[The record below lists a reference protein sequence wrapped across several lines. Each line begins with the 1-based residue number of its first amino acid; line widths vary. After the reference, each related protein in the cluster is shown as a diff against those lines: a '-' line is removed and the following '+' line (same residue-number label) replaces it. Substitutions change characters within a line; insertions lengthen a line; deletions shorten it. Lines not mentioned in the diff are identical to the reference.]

1 MTDKKPTTLV
11 AASQLLNG
19 QRVDRTIN
27 TANYR
32 KAAGMPWQV
41 QAYELYDMVPEFGLG
56 VDMLAWGVSRV
67 KLVAAE
73 AAPNEDQPEFL
84 TAELD
89 NVSDGEQPDPQD
101 VIAAEMVAG
110 FAGGQSGQQ
119 QLFKR
124 IATQLIV
131 AAESFVIGRSDPNG
145 GPDKWEAYS
154 RDEVRAKG
162 SGPNTTWTVNDGVE
176 QFVLSA
182 DDILIRIWLPSPRY
196 RQHPRSSTRPLLPV
210 LNQMVGLT
218 KSVDAQ
224 IDSRLAGAGMLI
236 FPKSVELVGGS
247 TPADDTEDGI
257 DPFMADVMDA
267 MITPIKDRDSAS
279 AVVPIML
286 KVDDESVGKIQ
297 YMRFESSV
305 DLKEE
310 QKLEQATTRLARSM
324 DLPPEQLLGLS
335 SATHWNAW
343 SIDEN
348 TVRGPIFSYFSVIAA
363 ALTLDWYRP
372 ALEAAW
378 EDQGLSTDG
387 IEDQMLWGDTTPLTE
402 RPDLSDKAQQ
412 VFDRGGL
419 DLLALA
425 RANGFDD
432 DDLPDED
439 DLLRIVALQVLKTDP
454 PLGLQLLEQAGLI
467 KTAVPVNELII
478 DATPGR
484 QVQPGEPLPT
494 TGQQVTDTPPA
505 TNEQPVRP
513 SAPAEQNG
521 QVTPA

>member
-1 MTDKKPTTLV
+1 MKTLV

-19 QRVDRTIN
+19 PRIQRRIGTEP
-27 TANYR
+27 YR
-32 KAAGMPWQV
+32 KATGMPWQV
-41 QAYELYDMVPEFGLG
+41 MAYEMYDMVPEYGLG

-73 AAPNEDQPEFL
+73 SSPNEDKPEFL
-84 TAELD
+84 TGELD
-89 NVSDGEQPDPQD
+89 NVADGEQPDPGH
-101 VIAAEMVAG
+101 VIAAELVAG
-110 FAGGQSGQQ
+110 FAGGQDGQQ

-124 IATQLIV
+124 VATQLVI
-131 AAESFVIGRSDPNG
+131 AAESFVIGRTA
-145 GPDKWEAYS
+145 PDQGDDIWDAYS
-154 RDEVRAKG
+154 RDEIRAVGTGDK
-162 SGPNTTWTVNDGVE
+162 TVWTVDDGVE
-176 QFVLSA
+176 KFTLTA
-182 DDILIRIWLPSPRY
+182 DDVLIRIWLPSPRR
-196 RQHPRSSTRPLLPV
+196 RQHPRSSTKPLLPV

-218 KSVDAQ
+218 KSIDAQ
-224 IDSRLAGAGMLI
+224 IDSRLAGAGVLI

-247 TPADDTEDGI
+247 TAGDDAEDGV
-257 DPFMADVMDA
+257 DPFIADVVDA
-267 MITPIKDRDSAS
+267 MVTPIKDRDSAS
-279 AVVPIML
+279 AVVPIIM

-348 TVRGPIFSYFSVIAA
+348 TVRGPIFSYFSAIAS
-363 ALTLDWYRP
+363 ALTREWYRP
-372 ALEAAW
+372 ALEVALQEAN
-378 EDQGLSTDG
+378 LSTDG
-387 IEDQMLWGDTTPLTE
+387 LDGQMLWGDTTPLTE

-439 DLLRIVALQVLKTDP
+439 DLLRIVAMQILPAHPALA
-454 PLGLQLLEQAGLI
+454 LQLLEQAGLI
-467 KTAVPVNELII
+467 KTAIPINELII

-494 TGQQVTDTPPA
+494 TGVPVADNPPPPPGKEIP
-505 TNEQPVRP
+505 TQPT
-513 SAPAEQNG
+513 SAPAQSNG
-521 QVTPA
+521 QAVPA